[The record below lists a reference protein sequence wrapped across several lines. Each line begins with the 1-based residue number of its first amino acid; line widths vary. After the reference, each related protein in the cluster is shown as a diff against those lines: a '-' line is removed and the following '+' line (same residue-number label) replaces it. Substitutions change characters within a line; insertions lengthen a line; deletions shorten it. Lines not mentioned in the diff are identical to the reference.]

1 MTVFHGPAGS
11 HWQLGP
17 TPSTKGSGAF
27 KINLVNLLCSGPMSE
42 EDVSRKGAKAQ
53 RRKEKPLET
62 RQRFASLRVCVKHLL
77 PTPAFVQNMT
87 LFTTR
92 TRRYYESS
100 WCRSQLLRP
109 D

>member
-53 RRKEKPLET
+53 RKTLRNAAALCVFARLRET
-62 RQRFASLRVCVKHLL
+62 SSPHTRFCAKHD
-77 PTPAFVQNMT
+77 TIYDQNPQV
-87 LFTTR
+87 L
-92 TRRYYESS
+92 
-100 WCRSQLLRP
+100 
-109 D
+109 